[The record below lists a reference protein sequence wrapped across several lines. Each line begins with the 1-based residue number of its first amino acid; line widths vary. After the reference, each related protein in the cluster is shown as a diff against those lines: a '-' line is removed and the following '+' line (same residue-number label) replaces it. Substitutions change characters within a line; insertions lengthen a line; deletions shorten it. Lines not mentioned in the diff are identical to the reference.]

1 MVYEG
6 EDCLNLSG
14 IRHFTFCRR
23 QWALIHIEHQ
33 WCETLNIAEKESSRE
48 IFSGGVFVKRN
59 FPVIS
64 REIGLSGICD
74 FVEFIADNGG
84 ISVDGKS
91 DKYRICPVK
100 YTPGAPVPCDAD
112 LLELTAQ
119 AMCLEEMFCC
129 PVREGF
135 LCYDGMQRKQVIFTG
150 ALRERV
156 RRTAAEM
163 HLLFFRGETPMGKP
177 AGRCNTCRLQVL
189 CLPSLLRGW
198 AVISYLNR
206 RLTEQQL
213 VP

>member
-23 QWALIHIEHQ
+23 QWALIYIEHQ
-33 WCETLNIAEKESSRE
+33 WCEPISDTMWESSWE
-48 IFSGGVFVKRN
+48 ISSGGVLLKRN

-74 FVEFIADNGG
+74 FVEFIAGNCG
-84 ISVDGKS
+84 IPVKGMSGR
-91 DKYRICPVK
+91 YRICPVK
-100 YTPGAPVPCDAD
+100 YKSGTSVPSDAE
-112 LLELTAQ
+112 LLELTAE
-119 AMCLEEMFCC
+119 AMCLEEMFRC
-129 PVREGF
+129 PVQAGF
-135 LCYDGMQRKQVIFTG
+135 ICRDGKQRQQVSFTEE
-150 ALRERV
+150 LRGWG

-177 AGRCNTCRLQVL
+177 DGHCNTCRLQML
-189 CLPSLLRGW
+189 CLPSLLRGR

-206 RLTEQQL
+206 RLTEQL